1 MKIIIVD
8 DETHALHTLQECLE
22 ELRPSAEVIPFDRS
36 DKALEYAHNNGTL
49 DVAFLDIHMP
59 VMNGIELA
67 KELKKICPNVNVVF
81 CTAFSEHVMEAMR
94 LHASGYVTKP
104 YNRADIARELDNLLH
119 PVDKEMPAVF
129 ARTFGN
135 FDLFVD
141 NVAVTFKRAKS
152 KELLAY
158 LIYKKGGMISKKEL
172 AAVLFEDDYTVQK
185 QNYVSKLYS
194 DLVKDLKN
202 VGIESLLCKGFNQY
216 GVDLRAFDCDYY
228 DYQVGN
234 PAAIN
239 AFSGEFF
246 AQYEWA
252 ML

>member
-1 MKIIIVD
+1 M
-8 DETHALHTLQECLE
+8 HCLKNIKE
-22 ELRPSAEVIPFDRS
+22 ILAEVRPDAEVVCCSRS
-36 DKALEYAHNNGTL
+36 DEALAYAQDNTV
-49 DVAFLDIHMP
+49 DVAFLDIKMP
-59 VMNGIELA
+59 VIGGIELA
-67 KELKKICPNVNVVF
+67 KKLKCMYPHVNVIF
-81 CTAFSEHVMEAMR
+81 CTAYTEYAMDA
-94 LHASGYVTKP
+94 LSMHASGYLCKP
-104 YNRADIARELDNLLH
+104 FSAAQVARELDNLRY
-119 PVDKEMPAVF
+119 PDAAMPHLF

>member
-1 MKIIIVD
+1 MRILAVD
-8 DETHALHTLQECLE
+8 DELHCLKNIKE
-22 ELRPSAEVIPFDRS
+22 ILAEVRPDAEVVCCSRS
-36 DKALEYAHNNGTL
+36 DEALAYAQDNTV
-49 DVAFLDIHMP
+49 DVAFLDIKMP
-59 VMNGIELA
+59 VIGGIELA
-67 KELKKICPNVNVVF
+67 KKLKCMYPHVNVIF
-81 CTAFSEHVMEAMR
+81 CTAYTEYAMDA
-94 LHASGYVTKP
+94 LSMHASGYLCKP
-104 YNRADIARELDNLLH
+104 FSAAQVARELDNLRY
-119 PVDKEMPAVF
+119 PDAAMPHLF